1 MATLALT
8 LYRYAVAGGRI
19 ASSGKAQVIEVED
32 GAGSGLAGPQD
43 LAAALAP
50 DGAGELRGPQGD
62 DPGREPVLALCGEG
76 WPDAFTLYTPRRLDP
91 GEPASPAGLIRDFA
105 PLCAEP
111 ADVVC
116 FAADTLIDTAR
127 GPVAAGDLAI
137 GDWVRTRDE
146 GMQPIRWI
154 GRQRVDAGRLALHPQ
169 LRPIRIRAGALG
181 DGTPSND
188 LILSPQHRVLVRSR
202 IAQRMF
208 GHAEVLVAAKQLCQL
223 DGIDIA
229 LDLDTV
235 SYVHFM
241 FDRHQIVF
249 SNGAQTESLLAGPE
263 ALKSVGAAARAEIL
277 ALFPELAGQPVA
289 AARPLASGRMGRK
302 LAIRH
307 LQNARPLM
315 GSKAAC
321 KAAAPPPASLQPAA
335 PSCRKT

>member
-1 MATLALT
+1 MATIALT

-19 ASSGKAQVIEVED
+19 ASSGKAQVIEIED
-32 GAGSGLAGPQD
+32 AAGSGLIGPQD
-43 LAAALAP
+43 LAAALGA
-50 DGAGELRGPQGD
+50 DGAREIRGPEGE
-62 DPGREPVLALCGEG
+62 DPGREPVLALCGDG

-91 GEPASPAGLIRDFA
+91 GEPASPAGLIGDFA
-105 PLCAEP
+105 PLCAGP

-116 FAADTLIDTAR
+116 FGADALIDTAR
-127 GPVAAGDLAI
+127 GPVRAGDLAT
-137 GDWVRTRDE
+137 GDRVRTRDD

-154 GRQRVDAGRLALHPQ
+154 GRQSVDAGRLALHPQ

-181 DGTPSND
+181 DGTPSED

-202 IAQRMF
+202 IAERMF
-208 GHAEVLVAAKQLCQL
+208 GTAEVLVAAKQLCQL

-229 LDLDTV
+229 LDLDAI

-263 ALKSVGAAARAEIL
+263 ALRSVGTAARAEIL
-277 ALFPELAGQPVA
+277 ALFPELAQRPAA

-302 LAIRH
+302 LAVRH
-307 LQNARPLM
+307 MQNARPLM
-315 GSKAAC
+315 GSE
-321 KAAAPPPASLQPAA
+321 AAP
-335 PSCRKT
+335 